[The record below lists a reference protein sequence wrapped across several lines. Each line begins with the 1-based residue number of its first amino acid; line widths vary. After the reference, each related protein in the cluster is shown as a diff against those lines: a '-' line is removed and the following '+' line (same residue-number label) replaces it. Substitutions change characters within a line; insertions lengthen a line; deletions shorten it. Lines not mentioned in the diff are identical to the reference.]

1 MNFDVL
7 YHGSSFKHDQLK
19 PGFDHTGIRVEWDKT
34 ESNEFLYADENA
46 EEAVSMAFASLLEQ
60 KYNLSRYQTKGDTI
74 NITVASGERLFG
86 KHDLTKLKVYVYI
99 ISKADSDGWVKV
111 NNQHNNSNTEWKT
124 KKHIKQNIL
133 GIKEVDV
140 YDWLKRKELKV
151 SNETVDKDDAT
162 DEKDVGDA
170 IQRIREFGEKK
181 GLPEET
187 INDFIADE
195 LNDQKEKA
203 SSESLPVS
211 FRW

>member
-1 MNFDVL
+1 MNLDAL
-7 YHGSSFKHDQLK
+7 YHGSSFKHTKLK
-19 PGFDHTGIRVEWDKT
+19 PGFDHTGVRVEWDKT

-46 EEAVSMAFASLLEQ
+46 DEAVSMALASLLEQ
-60 KYNLSRYQTKGDTI
+60 KYNLKRYQTSGNSITI
-74 NITVASGERLFG
+74 TLAKGERLFG
-86 KHDLTKLKVYVYI
+86 KYDLARLKVYVYI
-99 ISKADSDGWVKV
+99 IAKVDSDGWVKV
-111 NNQHNNSNTEWKT
+111 NNQHNNSTTEWKT
-124 KKHIKQNIL
+124 KKHIDQNII

-140 YDWLKRKELKV
+140 YDWLKQKELKV
-151 SNETVDKDDAT
+151 SIEARDKDDEK

-195 LNDQKEKA
+195 LNDQKETA